1 MRIYPAIDIK
11 DGQCVRLLKG
21 RFDKITVY
29 GNDPAE
35 MAKKWESQGG
45 EFIHVVDLD
54 GALAGHGVNAEAIK
68 RICESVSVPVQT
80 GGGIRTMEDIE
91 NKLACGISRV
101 IIGTKAV
108 SNPEFVKEAVEKY
121 GDKIVIGIDA
131 KDGMVAIE
139 GWEKTS
145 EFGAVEFAKKIADMG
160 VKTIVYTDIAT
171 DGTLAGPNCAA
182 MKEMVENVNI
192 NVIAS
197 GGIGNIEHI
206 KSLVPVGVEG
216 VITGRALYTGD
227 LDLAE
232 AIKIG
237 KKGERSV

>member
-11 DGQCVRLLKG
+11 DGQCVRLLRG
-21 RFDKITVY
+21 SFDNVTVY
-29 GNDPAE
+29 GDDPAE
-35 MAKKWESQGG
+35 MAKKWQAEGG

-54 GALAGHGVNAEAIK
+54 GALKGHGVNAEAIK
-68 RICESVSVPVQT
+68 KICESVSVPVQT

-91 NKLACGISRV
+91 AKLACGINRV

-108 SNPEFVKEAVEKY
+108 SDSEFVRRAVEKY

-145 EFGAVEFAKKIADMG
+145 EWKAVDFAKKMEEIG

-171 DGTLAGPNCAA
+171 DGTLQGPNVQA
-182 MKEMVENVNI
+182 MKEMAESVDVDI
-192 NVIAS
+192 IAS
-197 GGIGNIEHI
+197 GGVGSIEHI
-206 KSLVPVGVEG
+206 KALLPTGVEG
-216 VITGRALYTGD
+216 VIVGRALYTNSVD
-227 LDLAE
+227 LKE
-232 AIKIG
+232 AIAAAK
-237 KKGERSV
+237 